1 MTRREDSPTLQ
12 ELSSDP
18 IRRASQYQTAGTNAR
33 LQVFALLK
41 AQGVPANEADD
52 LAAALAAG
60 AVAGAESE
68 VAELAGMA
76 PGSRGAVFEDGWD
89 DAVRAMSEALVGIAD
104 RGWSRR
110 SGRSAGA
117 AELTVHIADIQ
128 QRERADLE
136 RLQAFVRQTVLPH
149 THPNTMARR
158 RMLEALGEA
167 DGLCTARTVNA
178 GGYIIICTLDAGHGN
193 PDVKPPFRDGKPG
206 GRHKTDASIWND
218 LGAAC
223 TPHTAL

>member
-1 MTRREDSPTLQ
+1 MTRREDSPTPQ

-89 DAVRAMSEALVGIAD
+89 DAVRASEAPVGIAD
-104 RGWSRR
+104 RGWSRH

-117 AELTVHIADIQ
+117 AELTVHIADIR
-128 QRERADLE
+128 QRERAGLE

-158 RMLEALGEA
+158 RVLEALGEA

-178 GGYIIICTLDAGHGN
+178 DGDVIICTLDAGHYN
-193 PDVKPPFRDGKPG
+193 PDVKPTFKDGKPG

-223 TPHTAL
+223 TPHAAL